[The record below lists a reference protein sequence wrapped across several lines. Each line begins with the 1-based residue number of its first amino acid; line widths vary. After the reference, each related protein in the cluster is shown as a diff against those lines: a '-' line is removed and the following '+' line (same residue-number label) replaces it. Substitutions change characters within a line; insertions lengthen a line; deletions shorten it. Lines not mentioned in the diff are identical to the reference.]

1 MEAIRFNNGNIHI
14 HGGLD
19 KSIRESTLIQ
29 LLWALEDVDTGLI
42 GEEYCISN
50 YDMGI
55 TVYSYYSDLV
65 YTIAYSQ
72 LYRLEK
78 GKTLILKGMK
88 PSEYDR
94 ELIAAEA

>member
-1 MEAIRFNNGNIHI
+1 MEAIRFSNGNIHI
-14 HGGLD
+14 HGGVDNTLH
-19 KSIRESTLIQ
+19 ESTLIQ
-29 LLWALEDVDTGLI
+29 LLWELENVDTYLI

-50 YDMGI
+50 WDMGI

-72 LYRLEK
+72 LRRLEE